1 MVFGRYQLLPA
12 DECSQRLLEPQ
23 HIGEAPCRFPLGARQ
38 PLPLPAALIHIPHRR
53 PTHRLRVGNGQRIGK
68 LLLRVRDRAQ
78 CQQKTEH
85 LLQKIPDTSLADMR
99 APGEVPDQ
107 RAKPATKTMAV
118 DPARNLPLGSAGRSS
133 TRTRWSNP
141 PQASTGPAPNPPRV
155 HSCSNSTTAQRRP
168 QIPRPR
174 KSRQLILRIFR
185 KQQGGGQKM
194 LPPLVRGTAAVTI
207 RPALRH
213 QRALRQ
219 PSRPTD

>member
-23 HIGEAPCRFPLGARQ
+23 HIGAAPCRFPLGARQ

-53 PTHRLRVGNGQRIGK
+53 PTHRLRVGNGQRLGK

-107 RAKPATKTMAV
+107 RGKSGTKTMAG
-118 DPARNLPLGSAGRSS
+118 DPARNLPQGSAGRSS

-174 KSRQLILRIFR
+174 KSRQLILRILL

-194 LPPLVRGTAAVTI
+194 LPPLLAELQRSPFA
-207 RPALRH
+207 RH
-213 QRALRQ
+213 FATSAR
-219 PSRPTD
+219 

>member
-23 HIGEAPCRFPLGARQ
+23 HIDAAPCRFPLGARQ

-53 PTHRLRVGNGQRIGK
+53 PTHRLRVWNGQRLGK
-68 LLLRVRDRAQ
+68 LLLQVRDRAQ

-107 RAKPATKTMAV
+107 RGKPATKTMAG
-118 DPARNLPLGSAGRSS
+118 DPARNLPQGSAGRSS

-174 KSRQLILRIFR
+174 KSRQLILRILL

-194 LPPLVRGTAAVTI
+194 LPPLLAELQRSPFA
-207 RPALRH
+207 RH
-213 QRALRQ
+213 FATSAR
-219 PSRPTD
+219 

>member
-12 DECSQRLLEPQ
+12 DECPQPLIEPQ
-23 HIGEAPCRFPLGARQ
+23 HIGAAPCRFPLGARQ
-38 PLPLPAALIHIPHRR
+38 PLPLLAALIHIPHRR
-53 PTHRLRVGNGQRIGK
+53 PTHRLRVGNGQRLGK
-68 LLLRVRDRAQ
+68 LLLQVRDRAQ

-85 LLQKIPDTSLADMR
+85 LLQKIPDTSLADLR

-107 RAKPATKTMAV
+107 RGKAATKTMAG
-118 DPARNLPLGSAGRSS
+118 DPARNLPQGSAGRSS

-194 LPPLVRGTAAVTI
+194 LPPLLAELQRSPFA
-207 RPALRH
+207 RH
-213 QRALRQ
+213 FATSAR
-219 PSRPTD
+219 

>member
-23 HIGEAPCRFPLGARQ
+23 HIDAAPCRFPLGARQ

-53 PTHRLRVGNGQRIGK
+53 PTHRLRVGNGQRLGK

-107 RAKPATKTMAV
+107 RGKSGTKTMAG
-118 DPARNLPLGSAGRSS
+118 DPARNLPQGSAGRSS

-174 KSRQLILRIFR
+174 KSRQLILRILL

-194 LPPLVRGTAAVTI
+194 LPPLLAELQRSPFA
-207 RPALRH
+207 RH
-213 QRALRQ
+213 FATSAR
-219 PSRPTD
+219 

>member
-23 HIGEAPCRFPLGARQ
+23 HIDAAPCRFPLGARQ

-53 PTHRLRVGNGQRIGK
+53 PTHRLRVGNGQRLGK

-99 APGEVPDQ
+99 APGEMPDQ
-107 RAKPATKTMAV
+107 RGKPGTKTMAG

-141 PQASTGPAPNPPRV
+141 PQASTGPAPNPPRA
-155 HSCSNSTTAQRRP
+155 HSCSNSPTAQRRP

-174 KSRQLILRIFR
+174 KSRQLILCILL

-194 LPPLVRGTAAVTI
+194 LPPLLAELQRSPFA
-207 RPALRH
+207 RH
-213 QRALRQ
+213 FATSAR
-219 PSRPTD
+219 

>member
-23 HIGEAPCRFPLGARQ
+23 HIDAAPCRFPLGARQ

-53 PTHRLRVGNGQRIGK
+53 PTHRLRVGNGQRLGK

-78 CQQKTEH
+78 CQRKTEH

-107 RAKPATKTMAV
+107 RGKPATKTMAG
-118 DPARNLPLGSAGRSS
+118 DPARNLPQGSAGRSS

-141 PQASTGPAPNPPRV
+141 PQASTGPAPNPPRA
-155 HSCSNSTTAQRRP
+155 HSCSNSPTAQRRP

-174 KSRQLILRIFR
+174 KSRQLILRILL

-194 LPPLVRGTAAVTI
+194 LPPLLAELQRSPFA
-207 RPALRH
+207 RH
-213 QRALRQ
+213 FATSAR
-219 PSRPTD
+219 